1 MNIIIVRNAHTVPR
15 RLDLSGR
22 RSRLLAVAALAGCAM
37 FFIALGVVSTLL
49 IGGTRANDLREIAEL
64 RASLAAQ
71 RDALA
76 GLGQDS
82 HRNLDA
88 FAMQLGKLQAQA
100 TRLNALGD
108 RLAEVGKLGDG
119 EFDFSSEPA
128 LGGPDERVAGI
139 GGTLPL
145 QANIDELAAEF
156 DRQEA
161 QLDVLENLLRDRTI
175 DNALLPSG
183 MPVAQGYIAS
193 GYGSRTDPIDGHA
206 GMHRGIDFD
215 APYGSDIHAVA
226 DGVVTWSGQ
235 RSGYGN
241 VVEIDH
247 GNGYMTR
254 YAHNSRNIAEVG
266 TRVHSGQTIAKVGST
281 GRSTGPHCHFEVWLN
296 GRAVNPI
303 AYVKTKRATR
313 A

>member
-22 RSRLLAVAALAGCAM
+22 RSRLLAVAALAGCALL
-37 FFIALGVVSTLL
+37 FIALGAVSTLL
-49 IGGTRANDLREIAEL
+49 LGDTRGNDLREIAEL

-71 RDALA
+71 RDALV
-76 GLGQDS
+76 GLGEDS

-145 QANIDELAAEF
+145 QANIDELAAEL

-183 MPVAQGYIAS
+183 MPVAQGYIVS

-241 VVEIDH
+241 VVDVDH

-254 YAHNSRNIAEVG
+254 YAHNQKNLVKEG
-266 TRVHSGQTIAKVGST
+266 ERVKAGDVIAKMGST
-281 GRSTGPHCHFEVWLN
+281 GRATGSHVHFEVWLN
-296 GRAVNPI
+296 GSVVNPNQYLRN
-303 AYVKTKRATR
+303 ARG
-313 A
+313 